1 MMRSSF
7 QRRGMTLVEI
17 MIALVLLG
25 IVSGV
30 IMRVVMRQQRFYQ
43 GVNQIMTQRG
53 QLRQGI
59 NVLPVDLRSLSSVG
73 NDFIAV
79 SDSAIEFDVN
89 IGTAVVCAVL
99 GGNQVVLPPLLLA
112 SKATLTTF
120 SPGIELSAA
129 EVARGVTVYIYNDSS
144 TVGNFDDRW
153 QKFSLASEMTDS
165 YSDCLGGPFSNVS
178 DAGQPRFV
186 LTLSDSTGRSDP
198 VRLGPVSQY
207 IGVGA
212 PVRIMKR
219 VRYKLFQHTDS
230 QWYLGYSEF
239 DKSHGA
245 YDGLTPVSGPYDAY
259 ATGSGA
265 APGFMFRFFD
275 SNAVE
280 VAPGAAPADTARISR
295 IARIDII
302 SRARTSSNV
311 RAAGIQGGAT
321 QQYRD
326 SLAVSV
332 MVRNRQ

>member
-1 MMRSSF
+1 MMRAPF

-73 NDFIAV
+73 GDFIAV

-89 IGTAVVCAVL
+89 IGTGVVCAVPA
-99 GGNQVVLPPLLLA
+99 GNQVVLPPLSLF
-112 SKATLTTF
+112 SEATLTTF
-120 SPGIELSAA
+120 SPGIKLDDA

-144 TVGNFDDRW
+144 TGGNFDDRW
-153 QKFSLASEMTDS
+153 QKFALASAMTTS
-165 YSDCLGGPFSNVS
+165 NSQCLGLPFASVS
-178 DAGQPRFV
+178 DAGKNRFV
-186 LTLSDSTGRSDP
+186 LTLTDTTGRSDP

-219 VRYKLFQHTDS
+219 VRYKLYQHTDS
-230 QWYLGYSEF
+230 KWYLGYSDF
-239 DKSHGA
+239 DKAHGT
-245 YDGLTPVSGPYDAY
+245 YEDLTPVSGPYDEVKRNLPLLSVRTRCAM
-259 ATGSGA
+259 
-265 APGFMFRFFD
+265 PG
-275 SNAVE
+275 
-280 VAPGAAPADTARISR
+280 
-295 IARIDII
+295 
-302 SRARTSSNV
+302 
-311 RAAGIQGGAT
+311 
-321 QQYRD
+321 
-326 SLAVSV
+326 
-332 MVRNRQ
+332 